1 MTEDAQLGNPP
12 PPPRRSKT
20 SIALITVGL
29 LILIPSGLCTGTV
42 GVGFLWNEILQVGF
56 LGFTDMLGLVLMLGG
71 VPIAIGAGLLFWGLR
86 RPRR

>member
-1 MTEDAQLGNPP
+1 MTEDAPLDNPP
-12 PPPRRSKT
+12 RPPRRSRT

-42 GVGFLWNEILQVGF
+42 GVIFLWNEILQVGF
-56 LGFTDMLGLVLMLGG
+56 LGFLDMLELVLTVGG

-86 RPRR
+86 RSRR